1 MKILLY
7 VGLGIYFVFF
17 IALCVVSILKL
28 LNDD

>member
-7 VGLGIYFVFF
+7 VGLGIYFVSF